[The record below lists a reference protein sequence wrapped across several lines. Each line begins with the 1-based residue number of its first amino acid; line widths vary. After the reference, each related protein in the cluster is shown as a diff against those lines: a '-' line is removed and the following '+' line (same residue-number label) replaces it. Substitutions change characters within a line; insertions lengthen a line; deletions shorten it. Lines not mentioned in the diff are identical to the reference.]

1 MRKPLFLFFLLASL
15 CLHAE
20 TRTRFN
26 ADWLFILQDDSLFS
40 LPESQE
46 TGWQRIDL
54 PHDWSI
60 AFAPTP
66 TAPAGNDGGWYPTG
80 IGWYR
85 KHFQLTAKE
94 AAVFNRNLYFEGVYE
109 RADIYING
117 HHVAH
122 HDYGYTSFSAHLSG
136 YVRQGDNVVAVRVDN
151 GNQKNCRWYSG
162 SGIYRNVWM
171 VESGEHFLSPELI
184 HITTPDLQT
193 ITIQTEVGNGSDF
206 AGEWYLVAEVEG
218 QTLMSNV
225 TCEGNSY
232 APITQSFHI
241 PHPRLWTPSSP
252 ELYHIHLSLREKES
266 GQILDESDIT
276 CGIRTIEY
284 DAQQGF
290 RLNGK
295 PLLINGACVHHD
307 HGLLGA
313 AAFDAAEVRKVRLM
327 KEAGFNLLRTSHN
340 PPSPAFLD
348 ACDSLG
354 MLVIDEAFDGW
365 RTEKNKQDFHLF
377 FDQQA
382 EEEMRSMVRR
392 DRNHP
397 SVIAWSIGNEVIE
410 RKDIRVIH
418 TAKLLKQAALSL
430 DITRPIT
437 EALCAWDSDW
447 EIYDPHAAVLDIAGY
462 NYMIH
467 KHEGDHERVPER
479 VIWQTESYPADAFKN
494 WSIVHDNPYVI
505 GDIVWTGLDY
515 LGESGIGGWRYASW
529 PQGEHWQNSQ
539 WPWHGAYC
547 GDVDITGH
555 RKPISYYR
563 SLLWNGTIDA
573 QISTPLPNRGGA
585 ALFLSVREP
594 SGYVE
599 PIRTTMWSTWPT
611 WESWTWPGWE
621 DKDIEVEV
629 FSCYPRIRLY
639 LNDQLLA
646 EKATTEAEEFRAVVR
661 TAYRPGTLR
670 AVGID
675 PEGREA
681 ESTTLVTA
689 TPATSI
695 RLTADRAVYHA
706 DGEDLAYV
714 TVEMTDQFGNFCPL
728 ASHLLTASIRG
739 DATLAAFGSAD
750 LRDATSVKFLSHVV
764 WHGRALLILRAPRR
778 AGTTTL
784 RLSSV
789 GLPTASLRIR
799 FEGAR

>member
-1 MRKPLFLFFLLASL
+1 MRKTLFLLFLLAPL
-15 CLHAE
+15 CLSAE

-26 ADWLFILQDDSLFS
+26 ADWRFILQDDSTFKEAS
-40 LPESQE
+40 TPDAS
-46 TGWQRIDL
+46 WQRVDL

-60 AFAPTP
+60 AFAPT
-66 TAPAGNDGGWYPTG
+66 TETPAGNDGGWYPTG

-85 KHFQLTAKE
+85 KHFLLTAKE

-109 RADIYING
+109 RADVYING

-122 HDYGYTSFSAHLSG
+122 HDYGYTGFYAHLSG
-136 YVRQGDNVVAVRVDN
+136 YVRQGDNIVAVRVDN
-151 GNQKNCRWYSG
+151 SHQKNCRWFSG

-171 VESGEHFLSPELI
+171 VASGEHFLSPELI
-184 HITTPDLQT
+184 HVTTPDLQT
-193 ITIQTEVGNGSDF
+193 IAIQTEVGNGSDCT
-206 AGEWYLVAEVEG
+206 GEWNLVAEVDG
-218 QTLMSNV
+218 QTLTNSIM
-225 TCEGNSY
+225 CEGNSY
-232 APITQSFHI
+232 TPVTQSFHI
-241 PHPRLWTPSSP
+241 AHPRLWTPSSP
-252 ELYHIHLSLREKES
+252 ELYHVHLSLREKES
-266 GQILDESDIT
+266 GQIVDEADIT

-284 DAQQGF
+284 DSQQGF
-290 RLNGK
+290 RLNGQ
-295 PLLINGACVHHD
+295 PLLVNGACVHHD
-307 HGLLGA
+307 NGLLGA
-313 AAFDAAEVRKVRLM
+313 SSFDAAEVRKVRLM

-365 RTEKNKQDFHLF
+365 RSEKNKQDFHLF

-397 SVIAWSIGNEVIE
+397 SIIAWSIGNEVIE
-410 RKDIRVIH
+410 RKDIRVVH

-430 DITRPIT
+430 DTTRPVT
-437 EALCAWDSDW
+437 EALCTWDSDW

-467 KHEGDHERVPER
+467 KHEGDHQRVPER

-494 WSIVHDNPYVI
+494 WRIVRDHPYVI

-529 PQGEHWQNSQ
+529 PQGEHYQRSQ

-547 GDVDITGH
+547 GDVDITGL

-563 SLLWNGTIDA
+563 SLLWNGTTSA
-573 QISTPLPNRGGA
+573 QVSMGGESS
-585 ALFLSVREP
+585 LFLAVREP

-599 PIRTTMWSTWPT
+599 SITTTLWSTWPT

-621 DKDIEVEV
+621 GKDIEVEV
-629 FSCYPRIRLY
+629 LSRHPRIRLY

-646 EKATTEAEEFRAVVR
+646 EQATTEAEEFRAIIR
-661 TAYRPGTLR
+661 TKYQPGTLL
-670 AVGID
+670 AVGVD
-675 PEGREA
+675 VEGNETER
-681 ESTTLVTA
+681 TTLTTA
-689 TPATSI
+689 SAASRI
-695 RLTADRAVYHA
+695 RLTADRAVYRA

-714 TVEMTDQFGNFCPL
+714 TVELIDAAGNVCPL
-728 ASHLLTASIRG
+728 ASDLLTASLRG
-739 DATLAAFGSAD
+739 NATLAAFGTAD
-750 LRDATSVKFLSHVV
+750 LRDTAAVQTLAHAA
-764 WHGRALLILRAPRR
+764 WHGRAQLILRAPRK

-784 RLSSV
+784 RMSAP
-789 GLPTASLRIR
+789 GLPSASLRLKFNR
-799 FEGAR
+799 